1 IVDADASGKTGSQNP
16 VYIDTSNKIRKHIN
30 SGKPSDRLACA
41 SMISALINIDG
52 LEDMQKTRIVNQ
64 LKSLYSGG
72 SDSAVCAEAVV
83 LYGQLIKRK
92 WPVVMSSI
100 KPELDRCLEWLSA
113 ERDMVRQTTALRLIQ
128 VLCKGA
134 STTMYLYIL
143 NIINSLK
150 APLRSH
156 LPEMRET
163 AATTLEIG
171 LELVS
176 LHEKPARDMLLE
188 SMYQELLYNHAVGSV
203 DGYHSALLL
212 CRVMLLHGGEYMEMR
227 YSSVSSMV
235 LALKKHPNPTIR
247 RAAIGLL
254 PILARFSPKW
264 FAELDI
270 GGKTIM
276 STVCNHLIEVTQGT
290 NKDGWA
296 AFLALASIAQSC
308 RSDFQ
313 PFLEPTVR
321 SIGNALINYAK
332 SPQPP
337 QAYGPK
343 KARSAILET
352 IAILASAMGTDLA
365 RHMHGILDLMFVAG
379 LSNELCDS
387 LSALLLNVSQLR
399 QAIHERLLDMIS
411 IILVGVPF
419 RADEPAIDE
428 IKKRLGLVSLHHTI
442 PTLRNSNNS
451 NNSSNGSSSS
461 TNVSDAQ
468 GELEVISVKDT
479 AKDIPVTR
487 EILVFALQTLARFDF
502 SDENLSEFVRNA
514 VLRYAGNSSAA
525 VRKAAMQSAFKILL
539 SDPMYIQTEGSG
551 TEVASEVVERLI
563 AVAVTDL
570 DSSVRLVAAQTLA
583 QEPALDF
590 HLSKEQNIKS
600 LLLLV
605 NDDVFEMRLTVLS
618 IIGRVA
624 AINPGNTVPSIRR
637 IASQLLMELEFANTS
652 SEHEESI
659 QLLMELTNVA
669 EQWMKPCVDDIF
681 LAILPRINSSPPRLA
696 SKFLDMVATLA
707 RVGGSELVLNS
718 SELLS
723 KIVSILNSQD
733 SGPVCLSA
741 LRALGSCASYC
752 GMAIDPYL
760 EYPRLFGTL
769 TGILRS
775 QHNSEVRNE
784 VVRVIGALGAI
795 DPHKYKG
802 IADTHPGAQRGNNNS
817 NSNNNNE
824 INSTIAQ
831 AHTHANANVGE
842 GAGGSSTSVNAV
854 PGSKS
859 NGALSLANGAQTNIR
874 QTKRK
879 GKAKRMRRRLQE
891 HKEPAPNVV
900 TLLNDD
906 DSPAALAGDIP
917 TNLNGRQFTD
927 DRHYTEVAMD
937 VLIRI
942 LDSTADTS
950 SDQYAVQ
957 ALLHMC
963 APLKASCSPYL
974 PLIIPAILR
983 AMKASPLQRPMF
995 FIQQLTRLV
1004 SIAGE
1009 LIRPCVDSLFELVD
1023 RDLSTS
1029 DQHTLSLIGLVE
1041 ALGNVL
1047 YGQFGA
1053 HMTRVLQF
1061 LMAAVEE
1068 DTSDS
1073 LQITQS
1079 VFGVLEILSLS
1090 LDNYLQ
1096 LVMPRLVHMLDLKRA
1111 PVAIIGKC
1119 LDCVSL
1125 IVSVVDCSSFA
1136 SRIVLPLVRLLQNRN
1151 AQSLQESVLDTLCTL
1166 MEQLQA
1172 DFVLYMPTIDA
1183 ILKKHNIPAHD
1194 RYHEYSKLLFAD
1206 KLVPVAPFV
1215 RVRSSST
1222 GNLPEK
1228 SDDMP
1233 SLHVDVAIL
1242 QRAWTTRSQM
1252 TGDDCI
1258 RWLNYLFSEL
1268 LQQSPSSSLRA
1279 CYNLA
1284 LKNPKLIGELFNV
1297 AFVSCW
1303 ADLSTHH
1310 QLELVK
1316 SLEGVASNRDV
1327 PLEILQTIL
1336 DLANFMERDGKQ
1348 LPIDVKVISDY
1359 AARCHA
1365 LAKEIRYRE
1374 TEWTLER
1381 NDEAVERLM
1390 ELNKDLGMDDEAI
1403 GLLNY
1408 VRKDRLSTKDSTE
1421 WCIRLQRWDEALAMY
1436 RQQAIQS
1443 GPSHGNMVGQIRCL
1457 FEMSDWNALIPIYE
1471 RIWRGED
1478 KALQAQSADIG
1489 VKLAWSVGDIER
1501 MEFYLS
1507 KTQSTDMATSLDRA
1521 LLCVH
1526 QNRFDDASKHIS
1538 DCRDKLGHA
1547 LDTHLTGFYRQ
1558 GHSQVFH
1565 SQMLAE
1571 LEEVIAFKLSS
1582 YDTER
1587 QTALVSTWK
1596 QRLEGI
1602 QRDAGMWQKLLS
1614 IHSMVLR
1621 PVKDMDT
1628 WISYINL
1635 CRSSGKLN
1643 MARNAICLIL
1653 DDEARYMEEVFHD
1666 HTAGVQSANTKTRA
1680 QEYMS
1685 LKERYVVNQSDISLN
1700 TAIRLSQQPALVYS
1714 YLKFKWAAKERRDAF
1729 QLLESFIREYS
1740 SKAGFDPRK
1749 FESFSDHTEA
1759 RKFTATSGDDT
1770 TAYFLARLYFKH
1782 AEWLSIV
1789 QQDASLKQP
1798 VMHGSRLGLDRGGD
1812 GPHAPRVNVSGSSDT
1827 PDSGTANVN
1836 TGSGKVSP
1844 SKTDRLDDDTDFLF
1858 RVRGERIDELVL
1870 DSYRA
1875 ATVLDNKWYK
1885 AWHSLALRHYLET
1898 QREDAEKAS
1907 VSNRTIDTHVVPAV
1921 HGFLRSIQLSRG
1933 DTAMQDALRLLT
1945 AWFNYSQHEGVVQM
1959 VQEGLDSVPMKTW
1972 LQVIPQILACIH
1984 IKHKGTNRLIR
1995 QLLTKIGRA
2004 HPQSILFSLYVT
2016 ARSSHEERS
2025 LAAKDVL
2032 AKLHSVYPE
2041 HVEEAEV
2048 VSRELVRAAYLLPEL
2063 WLTALTRVSDESNRH
2078 RDKARALRLLKPMH
2092 DRMRTLSTP
2101 HEREIA
2107 LVVGS
2112 DISAAEQLV
2121 NRYFAAAPHS
2131 RNMEW
2136 INKAWALY
2144 GRVQSNLMQMVYQV
2158 RKLRMRDVAPIL
2170 LQCQSMHLAVPGSY
2184 HPDMEEVQIEAFCTE
2199 MTVYP
2204 SKQRPRMMHVCGSNG
2219 KKYKFLLKG
2228 NEELRQDERAMQ
2240 LFGLINSL
2248 LMRDEATSQR
2258 SLAIERFPV
2267 IPLSSDAGLIGFYPN
2282 CENIYVV
2289 VQKYRDAHKKSLK
2302 AEQDLALQFAPNYP
2316 ALTAMQQT
2324 EAFEYVLSNT
2334 SGDDLQ
2340 WAMWYKSPSAEV
2352 WMQERTNYT
2361 RSMAVMSMAGY
2372 VLGLGDRHL
2381 SNIMIHSKSGKI
2393 VHIDFGD
2400 CFEVAAYRVQYPERV
2415 PFRLTRMTILPMG
2428 VNKTEGSFRLTANH
2442 MMRVLRD
2449 NRDSL
2454 MAVLE
2459 AFVFDPLSL
2468 WSFIQDSGDAEGIR
2482 THQEQ
2487 QVQEQQPQP
2496 QPQEDGA
2503 LQAGDLKARAVVKR
2517 IQDKLTGRDF
2527 SPSVA
2532 LAVEEQVDRLV
2543 QQAMRSENLAQ
2554 LFWGW
2559 QPFW

>member
-1 IVDADASGKTGSQNP
+1 
-16 VYIDTSNKIRKHIN
+16 
-30 SGKPSDRLACA
+30 
-41 SMISALINIDG
+41 
-52 LEDMQKTRIVNQ
+52 MQKTRIVNQ

-83 LYGQLIKRK
+83 LYGRLVKRK

-128 VLCKGA
+128 VLCNGA

-156 LPEMRET
+156 LLEMRET

-176 LHEKPARDMLLE
+176 LHEKSARDILLDN
-188 SMYQELLYNHAVGSV
+188 MYQELLYNHGVGSV
-203 DGYHSALLL
+203 EGYHSSLLL
-212 CRVMLLHGGEYMEMR
+212 CRVMLLHGGEYMETH
-227 YSSVSSMV
+227 YSTVSGMI
-235 LALKKHPNPTIR
+235 LALKKHPNPTVR
-247 RAAIGLL
+247 GAAIGLL
-254 PILARFSPKW
+254 PILARFSPNR

-270 GGKTIM
+270 DGKTIM
-276 STVCNHLIEVTQGT
+276 STVCNHLIEVTQGS

-296 AFLALASIAQSC
+296 AFLALANIAQSC
-308 RSDFQ
+308 SSDFQ
-313 PFLEPTVR
+313 PFLEPTAR
-321 SIGNALINYAK
+321 SIEKALINYAK

-337 QAYGPK
+337 QAHGPE
-343 KARSAILET
+343 KAPSAILET
-352 IAILASAMGTDLA
+352 IAILASAMGADLA

-379 LSNELCDS
+379 LNNELCDS

-399 QAIHERLLDMIS
+399 QAVHERLLDMIS
-411 IILVGVPF
+411 IILVDVPF
-419 RADEPAIDE
+419 RADEPAIDA

-442 PTLRNSNNS
+442 PTLRSSGSSNNG
-451 NNSSNGSSSS
+451 NNRSGNDG
-461 TNVSDAQ
+461 DAQ
-468 GELEVISVKDT
+468 GEREAISVKDI

-514 VLRYAGNSSAA
+514 VLRYVGNSSAA
-525 VRKAAMQSAFKILL
+525 VRKAAIQSAFKILL

-583 QEPALDF
+583 QGPALDF

-605 NDDVFEMRLTVLS
+605 NDEVFEMRLTVLS

-696 SKFLDMVATLA
+696 SKFLDMVAALA
-707 RVGGSELVLNS
+707 RVGGSEIVSNS
-718 SELLS
+718 SQLLS
-723 KIVSILNSQD
+723 KIVSILNNQD

-802 IADTHPGAQRGNNNS
+802 IADTHPGAQRGNNN
-817 NSNNNNE
+817 NNNE
-824 INSTIAQ
+824 INATIAH

-842 GAGGSSTSVNAV
+842 GAGGGSVSVNAV

-859 NGALSLANGAQTNIR
+859 NGAFSLANGAQTNIR
-874 QTKRK
+874 QSKKR
-879 GKAKRMRRRLQE
+879 GKAKRTRRRLQE

-900 TLLNDD
+900 TLLIDD

-917 TNLNGRQFTD
+917 TNLNGRQFTN

-963 APLKASCSPYL
+963 APLRASCSPYL
-974 PLIIPAILR
+974 HLIIPAILR

-1004 SIAGE
+1004 NIAGE
-1009 LIRPCVDSLFELVD
+1009 LIRPHADSLFELID
-1023 RDLSTS
+1023 RDSSTS
-1029 DQHTLSLIGLVE
+1029 DQHTLSLIGLAE

-1073 LQITQS
+1073 LQVTQS
-1079 VFGVLEILSLS
+1079 VFGVLGILSLS
-1090 LDNYLQ
+1090 LDSYLQ
-1096 LVMPRLVHMLDLKRA
+1096 LVMPRLVYMLDPKKA

-1119 LDCVSL
+1119 LDCISL
-1125 IVSVVDCSSFA
+1125 IVSVIDCSSFA

-1151 AQSLQESVLDTLCTL
+1151 AQSLQGSVLDTLCGL

-1194 RYHEYSKLLFAD
+1194 RYQGYSKLLFAD

-1222 GNLPEK
+1222 GNQPDK
-1228 SDDMP
+1228 SYDMP

-1258 RWLNYLFSEL
+1258 QWLNYLFSEL

-1310 QLELVK
+1310 QPELVK
-1316 SLEGVASNRDV
+1316 SMEGVASNPDV
-1327 PLEILQTIL
+1327 PLEFLQTIL
-1336 DLANFMERDGKQ
+1336 DLAGFMERDGKQ
-1348 LPIDVKVISDY
+1348 LPIDVKVLSDY

-1390 ELNKDLGMDDEAI
+1390 ELNQDLDMDDEAI
-1403 GLLNY
+1403 GLLNH
-1408 VRKDRLSTKDSTE
+1408 VRKDRSSTKDSTE

-1436 RQQAIQS
+1436 KQQAVQS
-1443 GPSHGNMVGQIRCL
+1443 GPSHSNMVGQIRCL

-1478 KALQAQSADIG
+1478 KALQVQSAEIG

-1547 LDTHLTGFYRQ
+1547 LDTHLTEFYRQ
-1558 GHSQVFH
+1558 GYSQVFH

-1602 QRDAGMWQKLLS
+1602 QRDPGMWQKLLS

-1621 PVKDMDT
+1621 PVMDMDT
-1628 WISYINL
+1628 WIGYVNL

-1643 MARNAICLIL
+1643 MARNAICLML

-1666 HTAGVQSANTKTRA
+1666 HTTSGQSADTKTRA

-1685 LKERYVVNQSDISLN
+1685 LKERYDVNQSDISLN

-1714 YLKFKWAAKERRDAF
+1714 YLKYKWAARERRDAF

-1749 FESFSDHTEA
+1749 FENFSDHTEA
-1759 RKFTATSGDDT
+1759 RKFIATGGDDT
-1770 TAYFLARLYFKH
+1770 TAYFLARFYFKH

-1789 QQDASLKQP
+1789 QQDASLKQS
-1798 VMHGSRLGLDRGGD
+1798 VVHGSRLGLDRGGD
-1812 GPHAPRVNVSGSSDT
+1812 GLRAPRVNVSGSSGA
-1827 PDSGTANVN
+1827 PNNGTTNVN
-1836 TGSGKVSP
+1836 TGSGKGRP
-1844 SKTDRLDDDTDFLF
+1844 SKADRLDDDTDFLF
-1858 RVRGERIDELVL
+1858 RVRGERIDGLIL

-1984 IKHKGTNRLIR
+1984 IKHEGTNRLIR

-2063 WLTALTRVSDESNRH
+2063 WLAALTRVSNESNRH
-2078 RDKARALRLLKPMH
+2078 RDKARAIRLLKPLH
-2092 DRMRTLSTP
+2092 DRMRALCTP
-2101 HEREIA
+2101 NEREVA

-2121 NRYFAAAPHS
+2121 NRYFAAAPHN

-2144 GRVQSNLMQMVYQV
+2144 ARIQTKLTQMVYQV
-2158 RKLRMRDVAPIL
+2158 RKLRMREVAPML

-2184 HPDMEEVQIEAFCTE
+2184 HPDMEEVQIESFCAE

-2204 SKQRPRMMHVCGSNG
+2204 SKQKPRIMHVCGSNG

-2267 IPLSSDAGLIGFYPN
+2267 IPLSSDTGLIGFYPN
-2282 CENIYVV
+2282 CENMCVV
-2289 VQKYRDAHKKSLK
+2289 VQKYREAHRKSLM

-2324 EAFEYVLSNT
+2324 EAFEYVLSNM

-2381 SNIMIHSKSGKI
+2381 SNIMIHSKSGKV

-2400 CFEVAAYRVQYPERV
+2400 CFEVAAYRSEYPERV

-2442 MMRVLRD
+2442 MMRVLRA

-2482 THQEQ
+2482 TQQE
-2487 QVQEQQPQP
+2487 P

-2543 QQAMRSENLAQ
+2543 QQAMCSENLAP